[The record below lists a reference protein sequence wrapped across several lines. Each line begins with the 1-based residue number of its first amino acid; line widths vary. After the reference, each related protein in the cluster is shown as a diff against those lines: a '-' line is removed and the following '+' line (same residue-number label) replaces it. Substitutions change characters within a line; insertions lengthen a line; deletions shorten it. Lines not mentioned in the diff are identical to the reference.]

1 MRVIAKKGKKS
12 QTSRVEAALARS
24 AKVVPDLGKGSAGH
38 LLARMLEEP
47 DDELCGSVDGARVG
61 AVQEL
66 LDEPVEPRGPAAL
79 SECRDLFRAPACLR
93 RCCCRGSLAVTHSIQ
108 HFWGEKRKENKKHL
122 KFSFV
127 WFRKIVV
134 LFTRVLRLLLAEQH
148 RQRRERSVQ
157 EREEGSQR

>member
-47 DDELCGSVDGARVG
+47 DDKLCGSVDGARVEG
-61 AVQEL
+61 AQEL

-108 HFWGEKRKENKKHL
+108 HCWGGGIRKEKNNPK
-122 KFSFV
+122 
-127 WFRKIVV
+127 
-134 LFTRVLRLLLAEQH
+134 
-148 RQRRERSVQ
+148 
-157 EREEGSQR
+157 

>member
-1 MRVIAKKGKKS
+1 MIAKKGKKS

-66 LDEPVEPRGPAAL
+66 FYEPVEPRGPAAL

-108 HFWGEKRKENKKHL
+108 HFWGAKKERKTKNTSSSL
-122 KFSFV
+122 
-127 WFRKIVV
+127 
-134 LFTRVLRLLLAEQH
+134 LFGFA
-148 RQRRERSVQ
+148 
-157 EREEGSQR
+157 